1 MSELRDGLNE
11 SDAATLLARA
21 AGGDGFALEQLLI
34 PYQGRLLNR
43 LERKLPASLRNL
55 VAPED
60 LLQETFVEVF
70 RQIQGFQPRGIAA
83 FVRWLIMVTDG
94 RLISAIR
101 QHATLKRGG
110 GRAAVDFTIE
120 GSSAAPLLEMLH
132 VDSHSPSR
140 AAAGQEAA
148 TAIAAGLRQLKPE
161 YRDAVRLRF
170 LEGLEVAE
178 IAERLGRTEWS
189 VHKLCS
195 RGLRELRDILGEES
209 RFLSR
214 K

>member
-1 MSELRDGLNE
+1 MSASRDGIHE
-11 SDAATLLARA
+11 SDAGGLLARA
-21 AGGDGFALEQLLI
+21 VGGDGSALEQLLI
-34 PYQGRLLNR
+34 PYQGRLLSR
-43 LERKLPASLRNL
+43 LERKLPPALRNL

-70 RQIQGFQPRGIAA
+70 RQIQGFRPQGLAA

-101 QHATLKRGG
+101 RHATLKRGG
-110 GRAAVDFTIE
+110 DRAAVDLMIE
-120 GSSAAPLLEMLH
+120 GSSASPLLEMLQ
-132 VDSHSPSR
+132 VDPQSPSR

-148 TAIAAGLRQLKPE
+148 TAIAAALRSLKPD

-170 LEGLEVAE
+170 LEGLE
-178 IAERLGRTEWS
+178 IADIAQRLGRSEWS

-195 RGLRELRDILGEES
+195 RGLRELREILGEES

>member
-1 MSELRDGLNE
+1 MSASRDAIHE
-11 SDAATLLARA
+11 SDAAGLLVRA
-21 AGGDGFALEQLLI
+21 VGGDRSALEQLLI
-34 PYQGRLLNR
+34 PYQGRLLSR
-43 LERKLPASLRNL
+43 LERKIPSALRNI

-70 RQIQGFQPRGIAA
+70 RQIQGFQPKGLAA

-101 QHATLKRGG
+101 RHATLKRGG
-110 GRAAVDFTIE
+110 DRAAIDLVIE
-120 GSSAAPLLEMLH
+120 GSSAIPLLEMLQ
-132 VDSHSPSR
+132 VDLRSPSR
-140 AAAGQEAA
+140 AAASQEAV
-148 TAIAAGLRQLKPE
+148 TAIAAALRSLKPD

-170 LEGLEVAE
+170 LEGLE
-178 IAERLGRTEWS
+178 IAEVAQRLGRSEWS

-195 RGLRELRDILGEES
+195 RGLRELREHLGDES